1 MRDFSQELVDLVIDH
16 VSTRDDGKA
25 LSAQRDLAEPLRY
38 PFHPL
43 VHFDRDRIA
52 KVQQCRLVCKAWFPR
67 SSFHVFRTLF
77 LLGGD
82 RVRGFSDLLET
93 SSLDLLALIQSLHI
107 AYSDSKTF
115 VNEEDMVKLNRFPNL
130 VCLSL
135 DVPASFDVSNSRY
148 FHDTFL
154 RTQIP
159 IWRVNSPLLSRLEL
173 DFRIALEETQFG
185 IPLGTIADIVSFFP
199 SLEALK
205 LTTLA
210 KVVQS
215 SDEPRY
221 SLPPGLHTLEIT
233 HRSMEAFFSWL
244 TAHPIRPMLKTLT
257 IPASHNGRKWC
268 EAFRVY
274 YQHAGS
280 NMESL
285 SVYDSRFIEEEKFAD
300 LLQHLSRLRHLY
312 LDGEAA
318 ARIATIL
325 GMLLP
330 PKLETIT
337 ILLWGPRRLVPYYNL
352 IDEAL
357 SHSCFRSLQSFSL
370 AGSWS
375 YTKAPVNFITETRA
389 LMPLADARGILH

>member
-25 LSAQRDLAEPLRY
+25 LIAQWELAERRY

-43 VHFDRDRIA
+43 VHIDRDRIA

-77 LLGGD
+77 LLGRD
-82 RVRGFSDLLET
+82 RVREFVDLLET
-93 SSLDLLALIQSLHI
+93 SSLDLLALIQNLHI
-107 AYSDSKTF
+107 AYSDPKTS
-115 VNEEDMVKLNRFPNL
+115 VAMNEEDMVKLNRFPNL

-135 DVPASFDVSNSRY
+135 DVPISFDVSNSRY
-148 FHDTFL
+148 FHDFL

-159 IWRVNSPLLSRLEL
+159 IWRVNSPLILRLEL
-173 DFRIALEETQFG
+173 HFRIAGEETQFG
-185 IPLGTIADIVSFFP
+185 IPLGTIADIVSCFP

-205 LTTLA
+205 LNILA

-215 SDEPRY
+215 SDEPWY

-233 HRSMEAFFSWL
+233 HRSMDAFFSWL
-244 TAHPIRPMLKTLT
+244 TTHPIRPMLKTLT

-268 EAFRVY
+268 DSFRVY
-274 YQHAGS
+274 YEHAGS
-280 NMESL
+280 SMESL
-285 SVYDSRFIEEEKFAD
+285 SVYDSRFIEEEKVAD
-300 LLQHLSRLRHLY
+300 LLQHLSTLRHLY
-312 LDGEAA
+312 LDGETG
-318 ARIATIL
+318 ARVPTIL
-325 GMLLP
+325 GMLLSP
-330 PKLETIT
+330 RLETIT
-337 ILLWGPRRLVPYYNL
+337 IVLWGLPRLVPYNL

-357 SHSCFRSLQSFSL
+357 SHPRFRSLQSFSL
-370 AGSWS
+370 AGYWS
-375 YTKAPVNFITETRA
+375 FHKTPVNFITSKTRA